1 MEGLLS
7 TEDRI
12 DYLQGTVTA
21 QRVAGDAMRRQ
32 MDLQRQ
38 TIDSQWAQIAKL
50 KGILA
55 DRETQLSEGAEE
67 TVTQRLRIDALEARL
82 AVAAQM
88 DADLRAGLMRIARRA
103 DDLNRPDVCQQVAE
117 VLGMDT
123 QELHRAMAK

>member
-21 QRVAGDAMRRQ
+21 QRAAGDAMRKQ
-32 MDLQRQ
+32 MD
-38 TIDSQWAQIAKL
+38 A
-50 KGILA
+50 
-55 DRETQLSEGAEE
+55 
-67 TVTQRLRIDALEARL
+67 QRLRIEALEARL
-82 AVAAQM
+82 AAAAQM
-88 DADLRAGLMRIARRA
+88 DADLRSGLMQIARRNS
-103 DDLNRPDVCQQVAE
+103 DLNRPDVCQAVAE